1 MIQSARG
8 ITCKDKSRHNLNQ
21 AKNSN
26 NSDIVTV
33 SSASIDTCNVPQP
46 LQKMRDNNYQI
57 LSVAGMHAISH
68 QENAEKRQSS
78 DVNIGQNEGNDTNGS
93 TATLTSGQQVQ
104 FLAHL

>member
-8 ITCKDKSRHNLNQ
+8 ITCKDKSRKNLHQ
-21 AKNSN
+21 AKSSN

-57 LSVAGMHAISH
+57 LSVAGMHATSH
-68 QENAEKRQSS
+68 EENVEKRQSS
-78 DVNIGQNEGNDTNGS
+78 DVNNGQNEGNDTS
-93 TATLTSGQQVQ
+93 ATITSGQQVQ